1 MSEILQLAEAIS
13 RLLKADNILLLTATR
28 TRTETRWGSAM
39 ALCHVLKSLGKTAAV
54 LCADPIPSRYAYM
67 QLCLFEEGDFE
78 PHFVVAVDVAG
89 IQLFGDSETVQK
101 YAQRVD
107 LCIDHHTSNS
117 GYAASL
123 LLDGE
128 AAATAELMYDMFS
141 EMGAPITPLVADCL
155 YTGLSTDT
163 GCFKFTNTTARTHLV
178 AAKLMEAGANT
189 VKLNSLL
196 FESKSR
202 SRIELE
208 RFALETWSTTL
219 KGAARLICLT
229 REQIEASGVEAKRAG
244 GHHRHPPHD

>member
-13 RLLKADNILLLTATR
+13 RLLKADNILLLCHKNPDGDTV
-28 TRTETRWGSAM
+28 GSAM

-128 AAATAELMYDMFS
+128 ALWRSDLLAPGQTAPQQKLSRALAAGEYSAFLKYECFADEAETVPLNGS
-141 EMGAPITPLVADCL
+141 EI
-155 YTGLSTDT
+155 
-163 GCFKFTNTTARTHLV
+163 
-178 AAKLMEAGANT
+178 
-189 VKLNSLL
+189 
-196 FESKSR
+196 
-202 SRIELE
+202 
-208 RFALETWSTTL
+208 ALTL
-219 KGAARLICLT
+219 RV
-229 REQIEASGVEAKRAG
+229 Q
-244 GHHRHPPHD
+244 